1 MNTVSRPP
9 ATLIGCLLSAAS
21 GAVDVVVFTGL
32 GHVFASVI
40 TGNVVVIGV
49 GIGSGDAT
57 AMSHAAVAVLAY
69 AVGVALAAGFT
80 RSSRSAA
87 RRLGWLHLVELVA
100 LVCVAALWIAADS
113 HPAGATAY
121 AALVLA
127 AGAMGVQTR
136 AFALVGVPGLS
147 STYFTGTL
155 TGLLTDLVVD
165 GRLNRSAAQG
175 LLSLLAG
182 ASASGALVS
191 HAAVA
196 APLLPPLLVAAVL
209 FLTLRRPGSYVRR
222 SGR

>member
-1 MNTVSRPP
+1 MKTVSRPRS
-9 ATLIGCLLSAAS
+9 TLIGCLLSAAS

-49 GIGSGDAT
+49 GLGSGDLT
-57 AMSHAAVAVLAY
+57 VMSHAAVAVVAY
-69 AVGVALAAGFT
+69 AVGVASAAGFT
-80 RSSRSAA
+80 RSTRSAT
-87 RRLGWLHLVELVA
+87 RRLVWLYTVELVA
-100 LVCVAALWIAADS
+100 LACVAALWIAADA
-113 HPAGATAY
+113 HPGGASRY
-121 AALVLA
+121 VALILA

-165 GRLNRSAAQG
+165 GHLRRSAAIG
-175 LLSLLAG
+175 LVSLLAG

-191 HAAVA
+191 HLAVA
-196 APLLPPLLVAAVL
+196 APLLPLALVAAVL
-209 FLTLRRPGSYVRR
+209 ILTLSRPRRPGT
-222 SGR
+222 